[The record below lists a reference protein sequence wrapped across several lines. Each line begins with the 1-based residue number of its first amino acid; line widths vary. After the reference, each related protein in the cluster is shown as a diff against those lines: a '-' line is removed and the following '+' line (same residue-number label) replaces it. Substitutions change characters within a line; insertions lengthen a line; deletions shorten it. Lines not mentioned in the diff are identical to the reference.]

1 MVKYYHVVWSVP
13 NYPTLKKKNVFGRR
27 ISSQYGSTYRWDH
40 FQEPYRKAVRF
51 FTEKKEK
58 EKKKCNLKKK
68 GLKDW
73 SCSYTMPREV
83 KQQNNKLISM
93 RNTKNC
99 ISAKCLARNHFGLL
113 SAKLTLEITYQQTG
127 MLPTH
132 FCSMFH
138 FHTPWKRQKTMFFD
152 VFKGYGKG
160 TLC

>member
-13 NYPTLKKKNVFGRR
+13 NYPTLKKKCFWQAHFKSIRKHLQMR
-27 ISSQYGSTYRWDH
+27 SFSRTLPKGSKI
-40 FQEPYRKAVRF
+40 FYRK
-51 FTEKKEK
+51 KGKGKEK
-58 EKKKCNLKKK
+58 MQFKKK